1 MNFYKD
7 KLSFCYTTVREG
19 LVPPGDFETKSQ
31 CQRQSVSVHLFPV
44 GKSEND
50 EAIFGG
56 RVKTLPYNGYMI
68 NDNLYSKK
76 PLTIG
81 KGYAKIPG

>member
-1 MNFYKD
+1 MNFYED
-7 KLSFCYTTVREG
+7 KLSFCYPTVREG
-19 LVPPGDFETKSQ
+19 LVPPGDFATKSHR
-31 CQRQSVSVHLFPV
+31 QRRLVCLFPV

-81 KGYAKIPG
+81 KGYAKIPW